1 MVAEDAVKKEDVE
14 QTLEELNQNKNQRV
28 SGSAFGRAMK
38 KFGAGLL
45 SALKKIKSSL
55 LSITVRTTL
64 IDFLLTSSAVTLISI
79 VLVSSVELY
88 FSQNGIEA
96 SLFLVQLRLTAIFL
110 SVIIV
115 LLVTFLSALSLGFT
129 LSPLRRIIK
138 QVKEITAEDLSKRLD
153 EEGSE
158 NEIKE
163 LAVQINKL
171 LASVDVAYS
180 RQKKLVSD
188 ASHELKTPISVIQG
202 YSQLLMR
209 WGKDQKEILDEGL
222 ESIAREAD
230 NMKRI
235 VEQLLFLAKIG
246 KYILNKQ
253 EIVCSELLTKVVDG
267 YKLAVPDRSVVLRV
281 KSECKITSDPALITE
296 CVRAIVDNAIKYSP
310 ADTEVIISC
319 EKVGDKAHILIQ
331 DFGAGI
337 KEEDKK
343 RIFDRFYRCDNTR
356 TRGGNSTGLGL
367 TICKS
372 ITELLGADIKVES
385 ELNKG
390 SIFTLIVPN
399 I

>member
-1 MVAEDAVKKEDVE
+1 
-14 QTLEELNQNKNQRV
+14 
-28 SGSAFGRAMK
+28 
-38 KFGAGLL
+38 
-45 SALKKIKSSL
+45 
-55 LSITVRTTL
+55 
-64 IDFLLTSSAVTLISI
+64 
-79 VLVSSVELY
+79 
-88 FSQNGIEA
+88 
-96 SLFLVQLRLTAIFL
+96 
-110 SVIIV
+110 V

-180 RQKKLVSD
+180 RQKKFVSD

-253 EIVCSELLTKVVDG
+253 EIV
-267 YKLAVPDRSVVLRV
+267 
-281 KSECKITSDPALITE
+281 
-296 CVRAIVDNAIKYSP
+296 
-310 ADTEVIISC
+310 
-319 EKVGDKAHILIQ
+319 
-331 DFGAGI
+331 
-337 KEEDKK
+337 
-343 RIFDRFYRCDNTR
+343 
-356 TRGGNSTGLGL
+356 
-367 TICKS
+367 
-372 ITELLGADIKVES
+372 
-385 ELNKG
+385 
-390 SIFTLIVPN
+390 
-399 I
+399 